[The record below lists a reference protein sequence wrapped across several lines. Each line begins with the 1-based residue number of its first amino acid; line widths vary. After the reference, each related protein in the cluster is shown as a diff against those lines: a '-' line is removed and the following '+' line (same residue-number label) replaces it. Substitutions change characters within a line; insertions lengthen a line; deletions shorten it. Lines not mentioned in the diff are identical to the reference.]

1 MTNQDKQNLR
11 AILRDYTPKNWQNE
25 LLIKE
30 LIIKLENHLFAEKKG
45 KQTMTQEKP
54 VTLLEYIAKLKSEH
68 NGEYPF
74 DGGFRDA
81 CDRIISFLED

>member
-1 MTNQDKQNLR
+1 MQL
-11 AILRDYTPKNWQNE
+11 PKNWQNE

-30 LIIKLENHLFAEKKG
+30 LIIKLENHLFAEEKENS
-45 KQTMTQEKP
+45 MTQEKP
-54 VTLLEYIAKLKSEH
+54 VTLLEPITLLEYIAKLKSEH

-81 CDRIISFLED
+81 LEKITSYLED

>member
-30 LIIKLENHLFAEKKG
+30 LIIKLEKKEN
-45 KQTMTQEKP
+45 KQ
-54 VTLLEYIAKLKSEH
+54 
-68 NGEYPF
+68 
-74 DGGFRDA
+74 
-81 CDRIISFLED
+81 